1 MSTHAG
7 RLKQHQPIMKT
18 NTSPQTPNRWLH
30 YLIVALVAGAVG
42 TGSALFVTSRQAAP
56 QSTMIPIDATNNATN
71 NATNSGANASGASA
85 NAPSAGASVADTQ
98 SPADAIAAAGGEGAA
113 QTMPP
118 SDLTVGLTP
127 AQAAVALGNWHF
139 DHRNFTQAT
148 ADYRRAITLG
158 LDNPNVRTDL
168 GSALRFS
175 DRPQE
180 ALKQYQLAQ
189 QQDPR
194 HENSLYNQ
202 GGLYF
207 NERNLH
213 LVRRDPARAAS
224 IWRDYLKRFPQG
236 RNINE
241 ARQLLAQATKAQATK
256 AQATKAQAT
265 RAQAT
270 KAQATKASGKAR

>member
-1 MSTHAG
+1 
-7 RLKQHQPIMKT
+7 MKT
-18 NTSPQTPNRWLH
+18 NANPQAPNRWLH
-30 YLIVALVAGAVG
+30 YLIVALIAGAVG
-42 TGSALFVTSRQAAP
+42 TGSALFVTSRQSAP
-56 QSTMIPIDATNNATN
+56 QPTMIPIDAA
-71 NATNSGANASGASA
+71 SGANASGANASGA
-85 NAPSAGASVADTQ
+85 NASGANASGANASGTSTNAPFAGAPVAGAQ
-98 SPADAIAAAGGEGAA
+98 SPSDVIAAAGGERAA

-118 SDLTVGLTP
+118 SDLTVGLAAP
-127 AQAAVALGNWHF
+127 QAAVKLGNWHF
-139 DHRNFTQAT
+139 DHRNFSQAI
-148 ADYRRAITLG
+148 ADYRRAIALG
-158 LDNPNVRTDL
+158 LDNADVRTDL

-236 RNINE
+236 RNTNE
-241 ARQLLAQATKAQATK
+241 ARQLLAQATQAQATQAQATQAQATQAQATK
-256 AQATKAQAT
+256 PAAKP
-265 RAQAT
+265 
-270 KAQATKASGKAR
+270 SDKAR